1 MAADALEIRMARLE
15 GAYQQLDRRLG
26 DLRTEVVA
34 LRAELRDE
42 LAAVRTE
49 LHDGLAALRSE
60 LHGAVGGLSTET
72 RGEIAELRQ
81 DIRRVNGRLDWLVAG
96 VLLAIL
102 APVLVRLFFP

>member
-15 GAYQQLDRRLG
+15 GAYQQLDRRLE

-34 LRAELRDE
+34 LRAELHEGLGALRTE
-42 LAAVRTE
+42 LHAGLAAVR
-49 LHDGLAALRSE
+49 AE
-60 LHGAVGGLSTET
+60 LHGALGGLRTET

-96 VLLAIL
+96 VFLAIL